1 MFNIVGCSL
10 DYTTQRK
17 SERKISLYHA
27 PFTQH
32 TQWTDSRGC
41 AHQPRPK
48 KTRMNEAEKYNN
60 YWFIII
66 NLNVSV
72 GRFRDKRHAT
82 TSSTTKNKKAHI
94 KMSIKWFN
102 ILPQRSKAS
111 YMHRLNYTSYIFTS
125 FIKTNTE
132 CPLTVSRQNERRSLR
147 NDSVRPV
154 MCVFF
159 FFPRALSPAHFTTNR
174 VNHHQVRVRSRPPNS
189 SV

>member
-1 MFNIVGCSL
+1 M
-10 DYTTQRK
+10 
-17 SERKISLYHA
+17 SEREKYHYITHRSHKHTMDEFA
-27 PFTQH
+27 QLRSPTQ
-32 TQWTDSRGC
+32 
-41 AHQPRPK
+41 K
-48 KTRMNEAEKYNN
+48 KARMNEAEKYNN

-82 TSSTTKNKKAHI
+82 TTSSTTKNKKAHI

-111 YMHRLNYTSYIFTS
+111 YMHWLNYTSYIFTS

-132 CPLTVSRQNERRSLR
+132 CPLTVPRQNERQSLR

-159 FFPRALSPAHFTTNR
+159 FFLALAGSF
-174 VNHHQVRVRSRPPNS
+174 HHKSR
-189 SV
+189 